1 MMAEINRREWI
12 KGAGALAA
20 AGAALGQEGPS
31 ETWYDRPMRWAQL
44 AFVEDDPGRYDPG
57 FWLDYFKRIHADA
70 ACLSAGGCVAFYP
83 TKVPLHYRSKFLGNG
98 DTFGEMLEGC
108 RKLGMNVIARVDPH
122 AAHQDVYEAHP
133 DWIAVE
139 ANGQPRR
146 HWAMPGLWV
155 TCALGPYNFEFMTEV
170 IREIVMLYK
179 VDGIFANRWSGSGT
193 CYCEHCRRNF
203 RAFSGLEIPQPSP
216 AGNARG
222 GGARGGAGTPDVARG
237 GARGGAGLRAEA
249 SAQDSAR
256 AQFAAWQRGR
266 LYELYVRWDAEIRK
280 INPKAAFFPNGFEQI
295 RDRVSVPILIAD
307 RQARSGNTPAWQ
319 NGRNAKEARATQA
332 SKPIVGLFSVGLEAP
347 YRWKDSVQNPNE
359 IRMWAVDGIAHG
371 FRPWVTK
378 FNAKPL
384 DRRWFKPVEEL
395 FVWHWKNEKY
405 MRNERPLARVGLVSA
420 ARAAADHTSGFYH
433 ALLEA
438 RIPFE
443 MVPDGPFDA
452 HLKDIKV
459 LALPNVANLSDVQCG
474 QLKSFVEA
482 GGGLVATHETSL
494 NDEHGRRRNDF
505 GLAGLFGASFAGSV
519 IERQQNAYLNLEDRS
534 HPLLA
539 GLEDAGRIIHG
550 VKRVEIRTPPGT
562 RAPLM
567 TVPTYP
573 DLPMEEVYPRATKT
587 DICGVTARSAGSG
600 RVVYFPWDIDR
611 TFWEV
616 MNPDHGILLANAIRW
631 AANEEQP
638 LSVEGPGVLDVSLWK
653 QRGSMTAHL
662 VNLSNPMMMKGP
674 FREVLPV
681 GPQKVR
687 IRLPDGTKAR
697 NVRFLVS
704 EAKARWRQ
712 SGAWVETTT
721 PPVTLHEVVA
731 IEL

>member
-1 MMAEINRREWI
+1 MTEINRREWMLRT
-12 KGAGALAA
+12 GTLA
-20 AGAALGQEGPS
+20 AGAAFSPESPAQSAEKA
-31 ETWYDRPMRWAQL
+31 WYDRPMRWAQL

-98 DTFGEMLEGC
+98 DTFGEMLAGC
-108 RKLGMNVIARVDPH
+108 RKLGMNVIARIDPH
-122 AAHQDVYEAHP
+122 AAHQDVYDAHP

-146 HWAMPGLWV
+146 HWAMPSLWV
-155 TCALGPYNFEFMTEV
+155 TCALGPYNFEFMTGV
-170 IREIVMLYK
+170 VQEIVSLYK
-179 VDGIFANRWSGSGT
+179 VDGIFANRWSGSGM
-193 CYCEHCRRNF
+193 CYCEHCRKGF
-203 RAFSGLEIPQPSP
+203 RDFSGLDLPREGAAANSE
-216 AGNARG
+216 ARIQY
-222 GGARGGAGTPDVARG
+222 T
-237 GARGGAGLRAEA
+237 
-249 SAQDSAR
+249 
-256 AQFAAWQRGR
+256 AWQRKR
-266 LYELYVRWDAEIRK
+266 LLELYHLWDAEIRK
-280 INPKAAFFPNGFEQI
+280 RNPEAAFFPNGFEQI
-295 RDRVSVPILIAD
+295 REEADVPILFAD
-307 RQARSGNTPAWQ
+307 RQARSGNTPPWQ
-319 NGRNAKEARATQA
+319 NGKNAKDARATMG
-332 SKPIVGLFSVGLEAP
+332 SKPVVGLFSVGLEAP

-359 IRMWAVDGIAHG
+359 IRVWAVDGVAQG
-371 FRPWVTK
+371 FRPWVIK

-395 FVWHWKNEKY
+395 FAWHWKNEEY
-405 MRNERPLARVGLVSA
+405 LRNERPLARVGLVSA
-420 ARAAADHTSGFYH
+420 PRALADHTSGFYH

-443 MVPDGPFDA
+443 TVHDTQFASA
-452 HLKDIKV
+452 HVQQFKV
-459 LALPNVANLSDVQCG
+459 LALPNIVNLSDAQCA
-474 QLKSFVEA
+474 QLKAFVGK

-494 NDEHGRRRNDF
+494 NDERGRRRTDF
-505 GLAGLFGASFAGSV
+505 GLADLFGASFAGNV

-539 GLEDAGRIIHG
+539 GLEDAGRMIHG
-550 VKRVEIRTPPGT
+550 VKRVEIRTPPGL

-573 DLPMEEVYPRATKT
+573 DLPMEEVYLRDTKT
-587 DICGVTARSAGSG
+587 DIPGVMVRSVGAG

-616 MNPDHGILLANAIRW
+616 MSQDHGIVLANAVRW

-638 LSVEGPGVLDVSLWK
+638 LRVEGPGVLDVALWK
-653 QRGSMTAHL
+653 QQSSVTAHL

-674 FREVLPV
+674 FREILPV

-687 IRLPDGTKAR
+687 VQIPEGAKAR
-697 NVRFLVS
+697 AVRFLVS
-704 EAKARWRQ
+704 EAKAQWRQ
-712 SGAWVETTT
+712 NGAWVETTT
-721 PPVTLHEVVA
+721 PPIALHEVVA
-731 IEL
+731 IDL